1 MRKKTQ
7 TQTIPNMSPNSEYC
21 SPSSLGRLSASRRTR
36 MERENFIIYEDE
48 TATSPVMHSPINP
61 QPNPQNQNA
70 QSNLNAESIP
80 GPHTVEHPNP
90 DQETPDAEIIYETQ
104 AEIENHIDNNVPVTP
119 STSAAIGLE
128 QMILASRRQLFV
140 SESENFSIGLD
151 DIAEELDEPTS
162 PTPANRSALP
172 NIPSADG
179 ISAGGPWAET
189 FFSRIPTRSLSPPM
203 VHTPTRLMPS
213 PQTPVSRPSRTRPP
227 QTPVS
232 RPSQTRPPQTP
243 ASRASR
249 SRTTQSPAARLL
261 RSTGPSQRL
270 IVRSTGIQDN
280 DGVNARPGVV
290 RNLFTRQGTNLV
302 STPSP
307 NRNASEPRVFR
318 LRTGHDPLHPSRL
331 RSVSFTSSRNED
343 TEIASPS
350 VAIPEFPTGETH
362 VTTPQGQTEENPAI
376 TPESQTGGSPPTP
389 HTPVEPSAWILPSQA
404 TPDLVARMFVTPV
417 YRNRDEPMEIT
428 PSPPELRPASPND
441 RDVEEAFWTPSK
453 PTASLNVAAA
463 QNPGPMEHEAIF
475 DDAMAQE
482 FAPIQSVA
490 AIGNPAPVQD
500 AMSPGTKTMR
510 TFISTEITTTITTT
524 PSPQLSPIP
533 AHSHTDNLRRTA
545 ATPHRT
551 ANAPRRP
558 VASTPQQK
566 KKGGAEQDTSR
577 RRTADRVIAG
587 GMNRRQELRDTP
599 RYSLRDSTRGILPG
613 TYLLTPVRDRPL
625 EPETA
630 SKKK

>member
-1 MRKKTQ
+1 
-7 TQTIPNMSPNSEYC
+7 MSPSSEYC
-21 SPSSLGRLSASRRTR
+21 HPSSLGRLSASPRTR
-36 MERENFIIYEDE
+36 MERQNFIIYEDE
-48 TATSPVMHSPINP
+48 TATSPVIPSPIDP

-70 QSNLNAESIP
+70 QSNLNAESFP
-80 GPHTVEHPNP
+80 GPHTVGHPNP
-90 DQETPDAEIIYETQ
+90 HHETPDAEVISETQ

-128 QMILASRRQLFV
+128 QMILASRRQLFG
-140 SESENFSIGLD
+140 SESENFSIGLE

-179 ISAGGPWAET
+179 ISAGGPRAGAET

-203 VHTPTRLMPS
+203 VPTPTRLMP
-213 PQTPVSRPSRTRPP
+213 PP
-227 QTPVS
+227 QTPLS
-232 RPSQTRPPQTP
+232 RASRIRPPQTP
-243 ASRASR
+243 ASRAPR

-261 RSTGPSQRL
+261 RSIGPRQRL

-318 LRTGHDPLHPSRL
+318 PRTGHNSLHPSRL

-343 TEIASPS
+343 TEMASPS

-362 VTTPQGQTEENPAI
+362 VTTPQGQAEENPVI

-389 HTPVEPSAWILPSQA
+389 RTPVEPSAWIFSSQA

-417 YRNRDEPMEIT
+417 YRNRDEPIEIT
-428 PSPPELRPASPND
+428 PSPPELRPPPPND
-441 RDVEEAFWTPSK
+441 RDMEEAFWTPSK
-453 PTASLNVAAA
+453 PRASLNVAAA
-463 QNPGPMEHEAIF
+463 QNPGPMEYEAPF

-482 FAPIQSVA
+482 FAPIQSIA
-490 AIGNPAPVQD
+490 PIGNPAPVQD
-500 AMSPGTKTMR
+500 AMSAGTKTMR

-524 PSPQLSPIP
+524 PSPQQSPIP
-533 AHSHTDNLRRTA
+533 AHSPTNNLRRTE

-551 ANAPRRP
+551 ANAPLRP
-558 VASTPQQK
+558 VASTPQRK

-587 GMNRRQELRDTP
+587 GINRRQELRDTP

-613 TYLLTPVRDRPL
+613 TYSLTPVRNRPL

-630 SKKK
+630 SNKK